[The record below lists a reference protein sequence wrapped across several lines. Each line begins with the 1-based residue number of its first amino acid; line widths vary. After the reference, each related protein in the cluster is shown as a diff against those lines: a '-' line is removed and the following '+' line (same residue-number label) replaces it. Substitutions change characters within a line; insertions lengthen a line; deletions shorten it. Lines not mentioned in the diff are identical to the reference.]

1 MNKKNIIVV
10 VILCGLINTSPI
22 SMTGWTPKVNTTQTL
37 PTGDNSMVSLD
48 WNGTYKGMIPCA
60 DCEGIETWLTL
71 NLDKTYLLKTKYK
84 GKSESF
90 QEKSGRFNWNSAGS
104 TITLDGIDNAP
115 NQYLVGE
122 GKLFQLD
129 MGGKRITG
137 NLSGNYELTKVN

>member
-22 SMTGWTPKVNTTQTL
+22 SMTGCTPKVNTTQTL

-90 QEKSGRFNWNSAGS
+90 QEKSGRFNWNTAGS
-104 TITLDGIDNAP
+104 TITLDGIGNAP

-129 MGGKRITG
+129 MAGKRITG

>member
-1 MNKKNIIVV
+1 
-10 VILCGLINTSPI
+10 
-22 SMTGWTPKVNTTQTL
+22 
-37 PTGDNSMVSLD
+37 MVSLD

-84 GKSESF
+84 GKSESV
-90 QEKSGRFNWNSAGS
+90 QENSGKFNWNSAGS
-104 TITLDGIDNAP
+104 IITLGGVVNAP

-129 MGGKRITG
+129 MSGKRITG

>member
-1 MNKKNIIVV
+1 MSKMFNFMLSAT
-10 VILCGLINTSPI
+10 ILTVTIFMGC
-22 SMTGWTPKVNTTQTL
+22 TPKIITPQTL
-37 PTGDNSMVSLD
+37 PKGDNSMVSLD

-84 GKSESF
+84 GKSESV
-90 QEKSGRFNWNSAGS
+90 QENSGKFNWNSAGS
-104 TITLDGIDNAP
+104 IITLGDMVNAP

-129 MGGKRITG
+129 MSGKRITG
-137 NLSGNYELTKVN
+137 SLSENYELKKVN

>member
-1 MNKKNIIVV
+1 MSKMFNFMLSCS
-10 VILCGLINTSPI
+10 ILI
-22 SMTGWTPKVNTTQTL
+22 MTLFIGCTPKVKTTQTL
-37 PTGDNSMVSLD
+37 PTGDNSMVSLN

-90 QEKSGRFNWNSAGS
+90 QEKSGRFNWISAGS
-104 TITLDGIDNAP
+104 IITLGDIVNAP

-129 MGGKRITG
+129 MSGKRIAG
-137 NLSGNYELTKVN
+137 NLSENYELIKVN